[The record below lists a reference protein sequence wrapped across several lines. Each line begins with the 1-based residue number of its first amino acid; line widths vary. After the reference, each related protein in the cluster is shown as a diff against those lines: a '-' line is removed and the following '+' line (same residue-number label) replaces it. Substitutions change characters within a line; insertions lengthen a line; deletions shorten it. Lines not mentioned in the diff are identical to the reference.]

1 VTGPATDA
9 YRPAPVPTTGIDHV
23 RVCHQDIRVHIRPGS
38 GAGVPLLMCGGIGAS
53 LEVLGP
59 LVNAVDPAIEII
71 RFDVP
76 GIGGS
81 PGSLLPYSF
90 PQLALVVGR
99 LLDELGYP
107 QVDVLGYSWG
117 GALAQQLAWG
127 GADRYRRLVLIS
139 TSTGLFAVPGDPRVM
154 KEMLTPRNFRNARE
168 AMVMAARL
176 QHPAET
182 GLASVLPTG
191 LSDLVAAGSSLG
203 YLHQLLAI
211 GTWSSLPLLPFIG
224 QPVLVISG
232 DADPIVPLVNARI
245 MTGLLPRSTL
255 HVFSGDHLG
264 IVTAATELGERT
276 GRFLTA

>member
-1 VTGPATDA
+1 M
-9 YRPAPVPTTGIDHV
+9 
-23 RVCHQDIRVHIRPGS
+23 
-38 GAGVPLLMCGGIGAS
+38 PLLMCGGIGAS
-53 LEVLGP
+53 LEVLGR
-59 LVNAVDPAIEII
+59 LVNAIDPGIEII

-81 PGSLLPYSF
+81 PSLSLPYSF

-99 LLDELGYP
+99 LLDQLGYP

-117 GALAQQLAWG
+117 GALAQQLGFTAPG
-127 GADRYRRLVLIS
+127 RYRRLVLVS

-168 AMVMAARL
+168 AMVMAARV
-176 QHPAET
+176 QHPDET

-211 GTWSSLPLLPFIG
+211 GTWSSLPFLPLLG

-232 DADPIVPLVNARI
+232 DADPIVPLINARI

>member
-1 VTGPATDA
+1 MTTSTGFE
-9 YRPAPVPTTGIDHV
+9 HV
-23 RVCHQDIRVHIRPGS
+23 RICHQDIRVHIRPGTGS
-38 GAGVPLLMCGGIGAS
+38 GVPLLMCGGIGAS

-59 LVNAVDPAIEII
+59 LANAIDSDIEII

-81 PGSLLPYSF
+81 PSSLLPYSF
-90 PQLALVVGR
+90 PQLAGTVGR

-117 GALAQQLAWG
+117 GALAQQLG
-127 GADRYRRLVLIS
+127 FQDSRYRRLVLVS
-139 TSTGLFAVPGDPRVM
+139 TSTGMFAVPGDPRVM
-154 KEMLTPRNFRNARE
+154 KEMLTPRSFRDARE

-176 QHPAET
+176 QHPNNG
-182 GLASVLPTG
+182 GLASALPSR
-191 LSDLVAAGSSLG
+191 LSDLVAATSSLG

-211 GTWSSLPLLPFIG
+211 GTWSSLPLLPLIG

-232 DADPIVPLVNARI
+232 DDDPIVPVVNARI
-245 MTGLLPRSTL
+245 MTTLLPRSTL
-255 HVFSGDHLG
+255 HVFAGDHLG

>member
-1 VTGPATDA
+1 MTGPATDA
-9 YRPAPVPTTGIDHV
+9 HRPAPVPTTGIDHV

-59 LVNAVDPAIEII
+59 LVNAVDPGIEII

-117 GALAQQLAWG
+117 GALAQQLAWS

-203 YLHQLLAI
+203 YLHQLAGDRDLE
-211 GTWSSLPLLPFIG
+211 
-224 QPVLVISG
+224 QPAVAAVHRSARPG
-232 DADPIVPLVNARI
+232 DQR
-245 MTGLLPRSTL
+245 
-255 HVFSGDHLG
+255 
-264 IVTAATELGERT
+264 
-276 GRFLTA
+276 

>member
-1 VTGPATDA
+1 MTDTQS
-9 YRPAPVPTTGIDHV
+9 PTAGIEHV
-23 RVCHQDIRVHIRPGS
+23 RVCQQDIRVHIRAAKPG
-38 GAGVPLLMCGGIGAS
+38 ARENVPLLMCGGIGAS

-59 LVNAVDPAIEII
+59 LVNAIDPAIEII

-81 PGSLLPYSF
+81 PTSLLPYGF
-90 PQLALVVGR
+90 PQLAVMVGA

-117 GALAQQLAWG
+117 GALAQQLAFQDSG
-127 GADRYRRLVLIS
+127 RYRRLVLIS

-154 KEMLTPRNFRNARE
+154 KEMLTPRNFRDARE

-176 QHPAET
+176 QHPNNG
-182 GLASVLPTG
+182 GLASALPTG
-191 LSDLVAAGSSLG
+191 LSELVAAGSSLG

-211 GTWSSLPLLPFIG
+211 GTWSSLPLLPLIG

-245 MTGLLPRSTL
+245 MTTLLRRSNL

-276 GRFLTA
+276 GQFLQSS

>member
-1 VTGPATDA
+1 M
-9 YRPAPVPTTGIDHV
+9 
-23 RVCHQDIRVHIRPGS
+23 HIRPGKVFRVR
-38 GAGVPLLMCGGIGAS
+38 GAAADVRRHRRQPRGAQ
-53 LEVLGP
+53 P
-59 LVNAVDPAIEII
+59 LVNAIDPGIEII

-90 PQLALVVGR
+90 PQLALARRPAARRAGLPAGR
-99 LLDELGYP
+99 RARLFLG
-107 QVDVLGYSWG
+107 WG
-117 GALAQQLAWG
+117 AG
-127 GADRYRRLVLIS
+127 
-139 TSTGLFAVPGDPRVM
+139 P
-154 KEMLTPRNFRNARE
+154 
-168 AMVMAARL
+168 AARL
-176 QHPAET
+176 P
-182 GLASVLPTG
+182 GRRPVS
-191 LSDLVAAGSSLG
+191 AAGADQHQHGTVRRPRRSAGDERNAHPTQLPERPRGDGDGRPGSAPGARPVWRACCRPACPTWSPPAAVLG

-211 GTWSSLPLLPFIG
+211 GTWTSLPFLPFIG

>member
-1 VTGPATDA
+1 MTSTQS
-9 YRPAPVPTTGIDHV
+9 PTAGIEHV
-23 RVCHQDIRVHIRPGS
+23 RVCHQDIRVHIRAGEPS
-38 GAGVPLLMCGGIGAS
+38 GAREGVPLLMCGGIGAS

-59 LVNAVDPAIEII
+59 LVNAIDPAIEII

-81 PGSLLPYSF
+81 PTSLLPYSF
-90 PQLALVVGR
+90 PQLAVVVGG

-117 GALAQQLAWG
+117 GALAQQLAFQDSG
-127 GADRYRRLVLIS
+127 RYRRLVLIS
-139 TSTGLFAVPGDPRVM
+139 TSTGMFAVPGDPRVM
-154 KEMLTPRNFRNARE
+154 KEMLTPRNFRDARE
-168 AMVMAARL
+168 AMVMSARL
-176 QHPAET
+176 QHPDNA
-182 GLASVLPTG
+182 GLASALPTG

-211 GTWSSLPLLPFIG
+211 GTWSSLPMLALIG

-245 MTGLLPRSTL
+245 MTTLLPRSKL

-264 IVTAATELGERT
+264 IVTAATELGAKT
-276 GRFLTA
+276 GQFLQSW

>member
-1 VTGPATDA
+1 MTSTPPLTA
-9 YRPAPVPTTGIDHV
+9 GIEHV
-23 RVCHQDIRVHIRPGS
+23 RVCHQDIRVHIRAAES
-38 GAGVPLLMCGGIGAS
+38 AARENVPLLMCGGIGAS

-59 LVNAVDPAIEII
+59 LVNAIDPAIEII

-81 PGSLLPYSF
+81 PNSLLPYSF
-90 PQLALVVGR
+90 PQLAVVVGG

-117 GALAQQLAWG
+117 GALAQQLAFQDSG
-127 GADRYRRLVLIS
+127 RYRRLVLIS

-154 KEMLTPRNFRNARE
+154 KEMLTPRNFRDARE
-168 AMVMAARL
+168 AMVMSARL
-176 QHPAET
+176 QHPNNA
-182 GLASVLPTG
+182 GLAAALPTG
-191 LSDLVAAGSSLG
+191 LLDLVAAGSSLG

-211 GTWSSLPLLPFIG
+211 GTWSSLPLLPMIG

-245 MTGLLPRSTL
+245 MTSLLPRSNL

-276 GRFLTA
+276 GRFLQSS